1 MPGKA
6 KPAMSEVVKVARRRE
21 IPDGSAIVVE
31 ARGRKVALFNSGGS
45 FYAIDNACRHLGGS
59 LGVGGVYGTR
69 VVCPL
74 HGWEYD
80 FTTGASVDDP
90 ETRVACFAVK
100 VEGDD
105 VFIDIQRRAWCTNRD
120 SPTD

>member
-1 MPGKA
+1 MA
-6 KPAMSEVVKVARRRE
+6 ELVRVAGRGD
-21 IPDGSAIVVE
+21 IPDGTGKVVE
-31 ARGRKVALFNSGGS
+31 ARGRKIALFNSGGS

-59 LGVGGVYGTR
+59 LGEGDVYGTR

-90 ETRVACFAVK
+90 ETRVACFTVT

-105 VFIDIQRRAWCTNRD
+105 VLIEI
-120 SPTD
+120 